1 MLARSTGSGVGERG
15 VNFPTLNLKLSQR
28 HFDEIVK
35 SDVFLPDMSNPE
47 MVEIRL
53 QLLAIVSLYDPA
65 ARTNASGPGAYDMK
79 VGLALYRV
87 LENAGMD
94 IRTAADDGWWRF
106 LSLRVLPDL
115 VKSRWDNAPP
125 VRFWKGR
132 SRIWLRALWWT
143 VHLTWQGSEE
153 KTRKMLE
160 GVTTDTVVQ
169 LVERPG
175 KGGFRIDLTR
185 LIFKMRRL
193 RNPTQDQF
201 RAIMK
206 LNTAQIVLKEP
217 LFCEGGLS
225 GYVDALF
232 ADVGCALTNL
242 NIDHD

>member
-1 MLARSTGSGVGERG
+1 MS
-15 VNFPTLNLKLSQR
+15 FPTLNLKLSQR
-28 HFDEIVK
+28 HFDEMV
-35 SDVFLPDMSNPE
+35 SSGAFLPDISNRE
-47 MVEIRL
+47 MEEIRR
-53 QLLAIVSLYDPA
+53 QLLANVSLYDPS
-65 ARTNASGPGAYDMK
+65 ARSSASGPGAYDVK

-87 LENAGMD
+87 LAEAGMD

-106 LSLRVLPDL
+106 LSLRLLPDL
-115 VKSRWDNAPP
+115 VKSRWGSAPS

-132 SRIWLRALWWT
+132 SRIWLRAMWWT

-153 KTRKMLE
+153 NTRKVLE
-160 GVTTDTVVQ
+160 SVTTDTVVQ

-185 LIFKMRRL
+185 LIFKMRQL
-193 RNPTQDQF
+193 REPSQEQF

-217 LFCEGGLS
+217 LFCEGGLF

-232 ADVGCALTNL
+232 ADVGCAP
-242 NIDHD
+242 IDLEGCHD

>member
-1 MLARSTGSGVGERG
+1 MS
-15 VNFPTLNLKLSQR
+15 FPTLNLKLSQR
-28 HFDEIVK
+28 HFDEMVK
-35 SDVFLPDMSNPE
+35 SDAFLPGMSSPE
-47 MVEIRL
+47 MEEVRR
-53 QLLAIVSLYDPA
+53 QLLAIVSLYDSA
-65 ARTNASGPGAYDMK
+65 ARSNASGPGAYDMK

-87 LENAGMD
+87 LAEAGMD

-115 VKSRWDNAPP
+115 VKSRWDSAPP
-125 VRFWKGR
+125 VRYWKGR
-132 SRIWLRALWWT
+132 SRIWLRATWWT

-153 KTRKMLE
+153 STRKVLE
-160 GVTTDTVVQ
+160 SVTTDTVVQ

-185 LIFKMRRL
+185 LIFRMRRL
-193 RNPTQDQF
+193 RKPSQDQF

-217 LFCEGGLS
+217 LFCEGGLF

-232 ADVGCALTNL
+232 ADVGCAPIDLDS
-242 NIDHD
+242 DHD

>member
-1 MLARSTGSGVGERG
+1 MS
-15 VNFPTLNLKLSQR
+15 FPTLNLKLSQR
-28 HFDEIVK
+28 HFDEMVK
-35 SDVFLPDMSNPE
+35 SDAFLPDISSPE
-47 MVEIRL
+47 MEEVRR
-53 QLLAIVSLYDPA
+53 QLLTIVSLYDST
-65 ARTNASGPGAYDMK
+65 ARSNVSGPGAYDMK

-87 LENAGMD
+87 LAEAGMD

-115 VKSRWDNAPP
+115 VKSRWDSAPP
-125 VRFWKGR
+125 VRYWKGR
-132 SRIWLRALWWT
+132 SRIWLRAMWWT

-153 KTRKMLE
+153 STRKVLDS
-160 GVTTDTVVQ
+160 VTTDTVVQ

-185 LIFKMRRL
+185 LIFKTRRL
-193 RNPTQDQF
+193 RKPSQDQF

-217 LFCEGGLS
+217 LFCEGGLF

-232 ADVGCALTNL
+232 ADVGCATIDLDG
-242 NIDHD
+242 DHD

>member
-1 MLARSTGSGVGERG
+1 MS
-15 VNFPTLNLKLSQR
+15 FPTLNLKLSQR
-28 HFDEIVK
+28 HFDEMVK
-35 SDVFLPDMSNPE
+35 SDAFLPNTSNLE
-47 MVEIRL
+47 MEEIRR
-53 QLLAIVSLYDPA
+53 QLLCIVSRYEPA
-65 ARTNASGPGAYDMK
+65 ARSNASGPGAYDIK

-87 LENAGMD
+87 LAEAGMD

-115 VKSRWDNAPP
+115 VKSRWDSAPP

-132 SRIWLRALWWT
+132 SRIWLRAMWWT

-153 KTRKMLE
+153 DTRKVLE
-160 GVTTDTVVQ
+160 SVTTDTVVQ

-175 KGGFRIDLTR
+175 KGGFRIDLSR
-185 LIFKMRRL
+185 LIFQKRRL
-193 RNPTQDQF
+193 RKPSQEQF

-217 LFCEGGLS
+217 QFCEGGLS

-232 ADVGCALTNL
+232 TDVGCAPIDL
-242 NIDHD
+242 NGDHD

>member
-1 MLARSTGSGVGERG
+1 MS
-15 VNFPTLNLKLSQR
+15 FPTLNLKLSQR
-28 HFDEIVK
+28 HFDEMVK
-35 SDVFLPDMSNPE
+35 SDVFLPDMSSPT
-47 MVEIRL
+47 MDEIRR
-53 QLLAIVSLYDPA
+53 QFLAIVPLYDA
-65 ARTNASGPGAYDMK
+65 TARSNASGPGAYDMK

-87 LENAGMD
+87 LSEAGMD

-115 VKSRWDNAPP
+115 VRSRWDSAPP
-125 VRFWKGR
+125 VRYWKGR
-132 SRIWLRALWWT
+132 SRIWLRAMWWT

-153 KTRKMLE
+153 STRKVLE
-160 GVTTDTVVQ
+160 SVTTDTVVQ

-193 RNPTQDQF
+193 RKPSQDQF

-217 LFCEGGLS
+217 LFCEGGLF

-232 ADVGCALTNL
+232 ADVGCAPIDLDS
-242 NIDHD
+242 DHD

>member
-1 MLARSTGSGVGERG
+1 MS
-15 VNFPTLNLKLSQR
+15 FPTLNLKLSQR
-28 HFDEIVK
+28 HFDEMLK
-35 SDVFLPDMSNPE
+35 NDDFLYVRSNPE
-47 MVEIRL
+47 MEEVRR
-53 QLLAIVSLYDPA
+53 QLLAVVSLYDPA
-65 ARTNASGPGAYDMK
+65 ARSNISGPGAYDMK

-87 LENAGMD
+87 LAEAGMD
-94 IRTAADDGWWRF
+94 IRTASDDGWWRF

-115 VKSRWDNAPP
+115 VKGRWDSAPP
-125 VRFWKGR
+125 VRYWKGR
-132 SRIWLRALWWT
+132 SRIWLRAMWWT

-153 KTRKMLE
+153 NTRKVLE

-185 LIFKMRRL
+185 LIFKMRQL
-193 RNPTQDQF
+193 RKPSQDQF

-217 LFCEGGLS
+217 LFCEGGLL

-232 ADVGCALTNL
+232 ADVGCMP
-242 NIDHD
+242 IDLDSSHV

>member
-1 MLARSTGSGVGERG
+1 MS
-15 VNFPTLNLKLSQR
+15 FPTLNLKLSQR
-28 HFDEIVK
+28 QFDGMVK
-35 SDVFLPDMSNPE
+35 NDAFLPDISNPE
-47 MVEIRL
+47 MEEIRRK
-53 QLLAIVSLYDPA
+53 LLAIVSLYDPISSSH
-65 ARTNASGPGAYDMK
+65 ASGPGAYDIK

-87 LENAGMD
+87 LAEAGMD
-94 IRTAADDGWWRF
+94 VRTAADDGWWRF

-115 VKSRWDNAPP
+115 VKSRWDSAPP

-132 SRIWLRALWWT
+132 SRIWLRAMWWT

-153 KTRKMLE
+153 DTRKVLE
-160 GVTTDTVVQ
+160 SVTTDTVVQ

-185 LIFKMRRL
+185 LIFQKRRL
-193 RNPTQDQF
+193 RKPSQEQF

-217 LFCEGGLS
+217 QFCEGGLS

-232 ADVGCALTNL
+232 TDVGCAPIDL
-242 NIDHD
+242 NDDHD

>member
-1 MLARSTGSGVGERG
+1 MS
-15 VNFPTLNLKLSQR
+15 FPTLNLKLSQR
-28 HFDEIVK
+28 HFDEMVK
-35 SDVFLPDMSNPE
+35 SNTFLPDMSNLE
-47 MVEIRL
+47 MEKVRS
-53 QLLAIVSLYDPA
+53 QLLAIVSQYDPIA
-65 ARTNASGPGAYDMK
+65 KSNASGPGAYDMK

-87 LENAGMD
+87 LGEAGMD

-115 VKSRWDNAPP
+115 VKSRWESTPP

-132 SRIWLRALWWT
+132 SRIWLRAMWWT
-143 VHLTWQGSEE
+143 VHLTWQGTEE
-153 KTRKMLE
+153 NTRKVLE
-160 GVTTDTVVQ
+160 SVTTDTVVQ

-185 LIFKMRRL
+185 LIFGMRRL
-193 RNPTQDQF
+193 RKPSQDQF

-217 LFCEGGLS
+217 VFCIGGLF

-232 ADVGCALTNL
+232 TDVGCAPIDL
-242 NIDHD
+242 NSDHD

>member
-1 MLARSTGSGVGERG
+1 MS
-15 VNFPTLNLKLSQR
+15 FPALNLKLSQR
-28 HFDEIVK
+28 RFDEMVR
-35 SDVFLPDMSNPE
+35 SDAFVPDVSNPE
-47 MVEIRL
+47 MQDLRD
-53 QLLAIVSLYDPA
+53 QLLALVSLYEPT
-65 ARTNASGPGAYDMK
+65 ARSNISGPGAYDIQ

-87 LENAGMD
+87 LAAAGMD

-115 VKSRWDNAPP
+115 VRSRWDSAPP

-132 SRIWLRALWWT
+132 SRIWLRAMWWT

-153 KTRKMLE
+153 KTRDVL
-160 GVTTDTVVQ
+160 GSVTTDTVVQ

-185 LIFKMRRL
+185 MIFETRRL
-193 RNPTQDQF
+193 RKPSQDQF

-217 LFCEGGLS
+217 LLCDGGLRA
-225 GYVDALF
+225 YVDVLF
-232 ADVGCALTNL
+232 SDVGCAPIYSAN
-242 NIDHD
+242 DHG